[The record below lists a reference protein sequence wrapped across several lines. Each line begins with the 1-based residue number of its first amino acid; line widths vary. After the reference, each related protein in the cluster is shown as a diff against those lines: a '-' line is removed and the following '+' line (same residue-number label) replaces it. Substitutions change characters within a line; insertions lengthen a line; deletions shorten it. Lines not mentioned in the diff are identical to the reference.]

1 MAADRSNTVLA
12 GLADAI
18 WRRARN
24 EACPQEMIPDEETLI
39 AWWEDC
45 SEIALTEANR
55 RLIDTLGGDSR
66 WELGPGWPGFLAAT
80 SPVLQGPVYD
90 GYLMI
95 NEVHVWWEQITEQ
108 KRPKHPLA
116 PIVTAWQARS
126 KPVKPFRPV
135 QRASLPRLH
144 RLSQEDGI
152 RMRLIGGGPEQGPPA
167 DGGPAWL
174 PGLEPAVRGCPSWL
188 LWAYDRAGGP
198 LMRQGRGAPW
208 ELRLLIGSL
217 LHLAVDQR
225 DGEWRTLRLE
235 TREVERWL
243 HPHGWSNRRRDWEKL
258 PEALVRMRERLS
270 WVPVRGVGL
279 VAMAVP
285 TVIPEQRDNPLI
297 EFSVRVPSSAAHGA
311 RIDWPRLCAY
321 GADSAVLYRAYLAVT
336 ALLDV
341 SARRGHPQTAE
352 IPLKQQRAAR
362 DKETVMP
369 NPTARFA
376 PTLTNADLAR
386 MIGFDATNK
395 LHRTRARKAFERL
408 AADEVI
414 DLRRETPTEWRVLG
428 VRKKRKEPAEIQKAD
443 GVSS

>member
-1 MAADRSNTVLA
+1 MSADRTDTVLA
-12 GLADAI
+12 GLADAV

-24 EACPQEMIPDEETLI
+24 DACPQEMIPDEEALI
-39 AWWEDC
+39 AWWENC
-45 SEIALTEANR
+45 PETALTEANR
-55 RLIDTLGGDSR
+55 RLTQTLGEESN
-66 WELGPGWPGFLAAT
+66 WELGPGFLAAT
-80 SPVLQGPVYD
+80 SPILAGPVYY
-90 GYLMI
+90 GYLVI
-95 NEVHVWWEQITEQ
+95 NEVHVWWERITKQ
-108 KRPKHPLA
+108 KRPKHPFA
-116 PIVTAWQARS
+116 PIVAAWQARP
-126 KPVKPFRPV
+126 KPAKPFRPV
-135 QRASLPRLH
+135 HRASLPKLH
-144 RLSQEDGI
+144 RLSPEDGA
-152 RMRLIGGGPEQGPPA
+152 RMRLIGGGPERGPPT
-167 DGGPAWL
+167 DREPAWL

-225 DGEWRTLRLE
+225 DGEWRTLRLK

-258 PEALVRMRERLS
+258 PEALARMRERLS
-270 WVPVRGVGL
+270 WMPVRGVGL

-285 TVIPEQRDNPLI
+285 TVIPDRRDDPLI
-297 EFSVRVPSSAAHGA
+297 EFSVRVPRSAANGA
-311 RIDWPRLCAY
+311 RIDWPQLCAY
-321 GADSAVLYRAYLAVT
+321 GANSAVIYRAYLAAT

-352 IPLKQQRAAR
+352 IPLKQQRADG
-362 DKETVMP
+362 DKEALAP

-376 PTLTNADLAR
+376 PKLTNADLAR

-395 LHRTRARKAFERL
+395 LHRARAREAFERL

-414 DLRRETPTEWRVLG
+414 DLQRETPTEWRVLG
-428 VRKKRKEPAEIQKAD
+428 VRKEREEPAETPKTD